1 MAGAGAAQYQAGV
14 ANMNAQIA
22 EQNAGYERA
31 KGEYEAEQ
39 IGMKGRYQLGTMKT
53 TQAASGVD
61 VNTGSAVG
69 ARTSMASITSLEEA
83 TARNR
88 AQRAAYGYQVEAT
101 GDRAQAGLYGMQ
113 AESSKKAGMLGALS
127 SIIGGAGSVSDKWLA
142 ANRAGMSP
150 VDETTD
156 FFKKFWAT
164 A

>member
-1 MAGAGAAQYQAGV
+1 MADPISLSLAAGGAALGAYGSLYKGMAGAGAANYQAGV

-61 VNTGSAVG
+61 VNTGSAVD

-88 AQRAAYGYQVEAT
+88 AARAA
-101 GDRAQAGLYGMQ
+101 
-113 AESSKKAGMLGALS
+113 
-127 SIIGGAGSVSDKWLA
+127 
-142 ANRAGMSP
+142 
-150 VDETTD
+150 
-156 FFKKFWAT
+156 
-164 A
+164 